1 MRSAIYRFLRLS
13 CSSSIGQ
20 LSSPPFSSRLRCAFC
35 ISTICIIRRRG
46 VSKRAHLGSKT
57 REKKHRAFR
66 CSNSPSRFTL
76 SLSLSHP
83 SMIELL
89 LLLFRR
95 CGENLKKRGRRRGKK
110 KSVFLLPDVLRVVSR
125 RAPRRHHVTDLVRV
139 AFESIAL
146 VFLFIFNPQSVS
158 VK

>member
-1 MRSAIYRFLRLS
+1 MWSAIYRFLRLS
-13 CSSSIGQ
+13 CSSPIDGQ

-35 ISTICIIRRRG
+35 ISTVLIIRRRG

-57 REKKHRAFR
+57 RAKKHRAFR
-66 CSNSPSRFTL
+66 CLQLSVSL
-76 SLSLSHP
+76 YSLSS
-83 SMIELL
+83 IDD
-89 LLLFRR
+89 RR
-95 CGENLKKRGRRRGKK
+95 TSSSSFSWVWGKFEKQRGRRRGKK